1 MVADPATITDAEL
14 KSVGNELD
22 TLKKE
27 AENRL
32 QNLPREERDLKLA
45 LIRGDKISPMTLN
58 ELKETSV
65 GLHSSLQSYMEEVGK
80 IPCGSVV
87 TVVNS
92 QSQPKTNVHKSQDFD
107 EIDLGNL

>member
-1 MVADPATITDAEL
+1 MRKQEHNYENILSKMVADPATITDAEL

-45 LIRGDKISPMTLN
+45 LIRGDKISPMTFN

-65 GLHSSLQSYMEEVGK
+65 GLHSSLDRK
-80 IPCGSVV
+80 SVV
-87 TVVNS
+87 
-92 QSQPKTNVHKSQDFD
+92 
-107 EIDLGNL
+107 